1 MMDLADPAP
10 DPVGASAPARDD
22 LERLVIRSAGIIE
35 RLQSQLED
43 ANRRAA
49 EASTARPAAPVDSE
63 AALGRAL
70 LLLQKTADEAL
81 AEAEA
86 QSRQRVEEANA
97 QAQEILGNAEN
108 RGREIVTRKRVAIAR
123 VLEQERARVEAA
135 TLTVT
140 VALARLQEEL
150 RSSQDRI
157 VDALRHVEGT
167 LEGTASADAGSD
179 HPPTNVDLTAAEAAE
194 SGDATGG
201 SGTSRTLGATS
212 DAAFFADLRRTIESG
227 VDQPIP
233 EPGGPVPGL
242 EA

>member
-1 MMDLADPAP
+1 MMDLADPTSNP
-10 DPVGASAPARDD
+10 GNPETPGRED

-35 RLQSQLED
+35 RLQTQLED

-49 EASTARPAAPVDSE
+49 EASTARPVAPVDSE

-86 QSRQRVEEANA
+86 QARIRVEEANS
-97 QAQEILGNAEN
+97 QAQEILANAEN
-108 RGREIVTRKRVAIAR
+108 RGREIVTRKRVAVAR

-150 RSSQDRI
+150 RSSQERI
-157 VDALRHVEGT
+157 VDALRGVEDNLDGSPAPA
-167 LEGTASADAGSD
+167 ASAADAPVD
-179 HPPTNVDLTAAEAAE
+179 IDLTRPEPA
-194 SGDATGG
+194 DPDTG
-201 SGTSRTLGATS
+201 SIGATS
-212 DAAFFADLRRTIESG
+212 DEAFFADLRRTLEQSDIS
-227 VDQPIP
+227 PTPAP
-233 EPGGPVPGL
+233 ENPGPGT
-242 EA
+242 EG

>member
-10 DPVGASAPARDD
+10 NPDDARTRGRED

-35 RLQSQLED
+35 RLQQQLDD

-49 EASTARPAAPVDSE
+49 VASQSRPVAPVDSE

-70 LLLQKTADEAL
+70 LLLQKTADEAV
-81 AEAEA
+81 AEAEE
-86 QSRQRVEEANA
+86 QSRLRVEEAKV

-108 RGREIVTRKRVAIAR
+108 RGREIVTRKRVAVAR

-150 RSSQDRI
+150 RSSQERI
-157 VDALRHVEGT
+157 VEALRKVEDN
-167 LEGTASADAGSD
+167 LDAATAPAANTDADTDIDLTTSEAGEPTPVAAGS
-179 HPPTNVDLTAAEAAE
+179 T
-194 SGDATGG
+194 
-201 SGTSRTLGATS
+201 GATS
-212 DAAFFADLRRTIESG
+212 DAAFFADLRRAFEASESG
-227 VDQPIP
+227 T
-233 EPGGPVPGL
+233 GAST
-242 EA
+242 EAGSPQAEAEG